1 MVDASTTTLTCILV
15 PSILGGLALISCGLC
30 LYQCNKNSVGLSEAA
45 QSAAAQSAAQ
55 SEAAQSAS
63 AAAQSAAAHADYVI
77 KNQPPLYEEP
87 PVYYT

>member
-1 MVDASTTTLTCILV
+1 MVEASTATLTCILV

-45 QSAAAQSAAQ
+45 QSASEAAQSAAQ
-55 SEAAQSAS
+55 S

>member
-1 MVDASTTTLTCILV
+1 MVDASTATLTCIVV

-30 LYQCNKNSVGLSEAA
+30 LYQCNKNSVGLGLSAGAA
-45 QSAAAQSAAQ
+45 AGAAAQSA
-55 SEAAQSAS
+55 
-63 AAAQSAAAHADYVI
+63 SAAAHADYVI

>member
-30 LYQCNKNSVGLSEAA
+30 LYQCNKNSVGLGLSAAA
-45 QSAAAQSAAQ
+45 QSAAAQ
-55 SEAAQSAS
+55 S